1 MKRLKACLLA
11 TLCFL
16 ALSVGSAYA
25 ADRVLWLL
33 DWVFYGEHVGM
44 FAAKD
49 LGFFKK
55 EGLDVTM
62 ERGHG
67 SGDTIKR
74 VASNVAPFGFA
85 DVGSLIIARSQGA
98 KVKEVAMQYAK
109 TPMGIFFFKEKGF
122 KTPKDLAGIKIG
134 SPEANSVKKV
144 FPAFARAN
152 GLDPNSVTWVT
163 MGYGAMNPSLL
174 SGKIDVLPIYY
185 DETPTI
191 IAKGK
196 EQGKEGRLFLYSD
209 WGVDIY
215 ANGVITKDDII
226 QSNPGL
232 VRRFV
237 KANVEAWGHCLV
249 YMDKCLKSFYKYA
262 PTMSQELVRQQY
274 IRTRELM
281 IDKGVL
287 ENGLG
292 YMDPKK
298 MDRTVDIITKYT
310 PLKVRV
316 KTEDVYTNAFL
327 PR

>member
-16 ALSVGSAYA
+16 ALSVGSARA

-55 EGLDVTM
+55 EGLDVKM

-122 KTPKDLAGIKIG
+122 KTPKGFGWCQDRVPRGELRQEGLPG
-134 SPEANSVKKV
+134 P
-144 FPAFARAN
+144 FARAN

-174 SGKIDVLPIYY
+174 SGKVDVLPIYY

-215 ANGVITKDDII
+215 ANGVITRDDII

-237 KANVEAWGHCLV
+237 KAMWRLGGIAW
-249 YMDKCLKSFYKYA
+249 STWTSA
-262 PTMSQELVRQQY
+262 
-274 IRTRELM
+274 
-281 IDKGVL
+281 
-287 ENGLG
+287 
-292 YMDPKK
+292 
-298 MDRTVDIITKYT
+298 
-310 PLKVRV
+310 
-316 KTEDVYTNAFL
+316 
-327 PR
+327 